1 MREVKLTAGQRK
13 DLRDGKPIQVTI
25 DGVTIVVTR
34 WLVEHA
40 KQVLATGGELTVLGE
55 VVGQNR
61 MEEIRITV

>member
-1 MREVKLTAGQRK
+1 MRQVKLTAAQRK

-25 DGVTIVVTR
+25 DGVTITVTR

-55 VVGQNR
+55 VVGENR